1 MLSDKIYW
9 VEHISN
15 SDEPIMELDRKGF
28 MGWLEENYGADWLD
42 KLEEIDYDLD
52 VDALVTIGDYG
63 ITCSKDDLTNLD
75 RVGVVLQYLRDT
87 KRELVE
93 NTNIYDVDAEIYQD
107 ELLELDDMI
116 RNLELIQNDWW
127 E

>member
-1 MLSDKIYW
+1 MLSDRIYYI
-9 VEHISN
+9 EPLHTN
-15 SDEPIMELDRKGF
+15 EPIMEIDRKGF
-28 MGWLEENYGADWLD
+28 MGWLEENYGVDWLD

-116 RNLELIQNDWW
+116 HNLELIQNDWW